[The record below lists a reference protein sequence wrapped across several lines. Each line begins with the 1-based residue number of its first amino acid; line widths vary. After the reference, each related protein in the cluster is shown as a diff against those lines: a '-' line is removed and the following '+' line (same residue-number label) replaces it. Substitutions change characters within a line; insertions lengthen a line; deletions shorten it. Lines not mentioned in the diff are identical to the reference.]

1 MTLHQAIDL
10 VLMLGGFVF
19 APSLIVSI
27 VRRVRLPAAT
37 TLPTAVVLTVFV
49 GCYVL
54 LDLRLAAFSTSL
66 TAVCW
71 YILFFRSRR
80 LR

>member
-27 VRRVRLPAAT
+27 VRRVRMPAVT
-37 TLPTAVVLTVFV
+37 TLPTAVVLTAFV

-54 LDLRLAAFSTSL
+54 LHLYLAAFSTSL
-66 TAVCW
+66 TAICW
-71 YILFFRSRR
+71 YVLFFRSRESR
-80 LR
+80 